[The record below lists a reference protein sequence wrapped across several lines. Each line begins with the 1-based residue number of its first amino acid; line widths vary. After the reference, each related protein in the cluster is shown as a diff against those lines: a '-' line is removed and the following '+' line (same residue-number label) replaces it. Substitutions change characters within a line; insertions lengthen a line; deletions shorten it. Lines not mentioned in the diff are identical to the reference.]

1 MAPRPVAVRNVL
13 ALPCRLM
20 RAEKTGG
27 RANRPRE
34 PGERTVAR
42 SKLGLTKLDAVRTRL
57 PVGTAHAFPLER
69 HAVVSCIDG
78 AARPGDALF
87 ERAASNGLGTL
98 EPSERRGALPG
109 TIGHIAESVVE
120 VVLVGLG
127 WTPIWHFVGPGRH
140 GVDLMLLSP
149 GADRVVAVEVK
160 GTLRPGTWPHL
171 RRAEA
176 IQMAVHWLDKPDNP
190 AMAEWGVTAADLY
203 GGIVLVNFHSLQYKA
218 FLSNDFATWSPVTR
232 LDELEDLDW
241 IDR

>member
-1 MAPRPVAVRNVL
+1 
-13 ALPCRLM
+13 M
-20 RAEKTGG
+20 RAEKNWWAGG
-27 RANRPRE
+27 STAGPW
-34 PGERTVAR
+34 RTHRRTLKIGADE
-42 SKLGLTKLDAVRTRL
+42 LDAVRTRL
-57 PVGTAHAFPLER
+57 PVGTAHAFPLDR
-69 HAVVSCIDG
+69 HAVVSCVDG

-87 ERAASNGLGTL
+87 ERAARNGLGTL
-98 EPSERRGALPG
+98 QPSERRGALPG

-149 GADRVVAVEVK
+149 GADRVIAVEVK

-218 FLSNDFATWSPVTR
+218 FLSNDFATWLPVTR